1 MVSQRIKDA
10 RAHAGYTQAQLAKRL
25 NTSQTNVC
33 DYENRKALP
42 TLERL
47 IDIADACQV
56 SRVWLITGTGDMVTR
71 YSSAAIDIKVD
82 SIKNRIVMARV
93 AADTSYAA
101 INRRS
106 GISLESLRRWELATN
121 VPRVDLLIKY
131 AEAVDCDPAWLIL
144 GVGASPLKEAV
155 S

>member
-1 MVSQRIKDA
+1 
-10 RAHAGYTQAQLAKRL
+10 
-25 NTSQTNVC
+25 
-33 DYENRKALP
+33 
-42 TLERL
+42 
-47 IDIADACQV
+47 
-56 SRVWLITGTGDMVTR
+56 MVTR

-121 VPRVDLLIKY
+121 VPRVDMLVKY

-144 GVGASPLKEAV
+144 GVGPSPLKEVA

>member
-1 MVSQRIKDA
+1 
-10 RAHAGYTQAQLAKRL
+10 
-25 NTSQTNVC
+25 
-33 DYENRKALP
+33 
-42 TLERL
+42 
-47 IDIADACQV
+47 
-56 SRVWLITGTGDMVTR
+56 MVTR

-82 SIKNRIVMARV
+82 SIKNRIVIARV

-131 AEAVDCDPAWLIL
+131 AEAVGCDPAWLIL
-144 GVGASPLKEAV
+144 GVGASPLKEVA